1 MCFVAMNELALSGQ
15 DAYTGPGL
23 RRYRERFDRHGNRQD
38 GRQLKESDV
47 TRNRQ
52 EQIDLD

>member
-1 MCFVAMNELALSGQ
+1 MCFVAMNEHALSGQ